1 MTLLKCTIASL
12 ALIFATATQTA
23 MANTYHHIDQ
33 LALKIERESK
43 QLVYETRHYRHT
55 PEYGHLVSDARE
67 MASLAHHLHDVA
79 HSEGES
85 FHLESDLAQLDAKF
99 HHLESLIDT
108 IEHRAAYGDGHIHGG
123 TSHVKRLLNSIE
135 DSIHHLQD
143 DLRSLRL
150 ACHQSPVVVRRP
162 TYAPSSYYR
171 HSPHTAPAPIVVPR
185 HLDHSDHGR
194 SSSRRTTRTI
204 SLGNGRFTFS
214 F

>member
-1 MTLLKCTIASL
+1 MTLLKSTIASL
-12 ALIFATATQTA
+12 ALIFASATGSAQ
-23 MANTYHHIDQ
+23 ANTYHHIDQ

-43 QLVYETRHYRHT
+43 QLVYETRLYVHT
-55 PEYGHLVSDARE
+55 PEYGHLVSDSRE
-67 MASLAHHLHDVA
+67 MATLAHHLHDVA

-99 HHLESLIDT
+99 HHLESLVDA

-143 DLRSLRL
+143 DLRSLRT
-150 ACHQSPVVVRRP
+150 ASHRAPVVVRRP
-162 TYAPSSYYR
+162 VYAPSYYR
-171 HSPHTAPAPIVVPR
+171 QSPHAVPAPVVVPSHR
-185 HLDHSDHGR
+185 GHSDHGH
-194 SSSRRTTRTI
+194 SPGRRTTRTI
-204 SLGNGRFTFS
+204 SLGNGRFSFS